1 MQPLDLEDSIVDWA
15 TEYPHAIPIFE
26 KHQIE
31 YCCAGKSLAY
41 ACQVKGVDPHRIMEE
56 IGQALARRNDTES
69 R

>member
-1 MQPLDLEDSIVDWA
+1 MLPLDLEDSIVDWA

-41 ACQVKGVDPHRIMEE
+41 ACEVKNLDPHRIAQE
-56 IGQALARRNDTES
+56 IHQAAS
-69 R
+69 AGGAP